1 MKLQLKR
8 SLKTI
13 TNSALAQAPSVEQME
28 YGEIAIN
35 YVSSDPSIFLKDST
49 NTIRKMQLSI
59 LPDLAT
65 GTEQSGT
72 LDDRYILNSGDTL
85 TGNLSGPSFIGG
97 VARMSAIA
105 PAAGEDGEL
114 WWNNNDGRL
123 YIYYNDGVTAQ
134 WVDASPDSF
143 TLGAGYYDKNEA
155 DARFIGK
162 SGGIMTGILQLAG
175 NPATDLAAS
184 PKQYVDAQSA
194 AAQTAAQNFATA
206 AIASIPPT
214 DLSSYDTSAQVD
226 AKISANTPDLSNY
239 SGNISTDGSATFDG
253 AVTAGGATRI
263 GDISDVNPT
272 AGGAALAYDDSI
284 KSTKIYANSSTN
296 VGASVDF
303 HFNGSATAA
312 ASIDQSGNTTFAG
325 VIQSDGDAN
334 GGVEDGSTMNG
345 GSGFSASF
353 WNGSSPLW
361 RGYTTGNSTP
371 TSQINVDGS
380 ATFAGAEFTG
390 VTVKG
395 DSVNPGTLEL
405 NCEDNSHTVA
415 IKAPAHSVGANYT
428 LTLPPNT
435 GNSGQILTTD
445 GTGSLTW
452 STPSA
457 TADLTNYDTSTEVD
471 AKITSAALSLS
482 SLPAL
487 P

>member
-59 LPDLAT
+59 LPDLET

-72 LDDRYILNSGDTL
+72 LDDRYILNTGDTL

-123 YIYYNDGVTAQ
+123 YIYYNDGVTSQ

-143 TLGAGYYDKNEA
+143 TLGAGYYDKNES
-155 DARFIGK
+155 DARFIAK
-162 SGGIMTGILQLAG
+162 AGGIMTGVLQLAG
-175 NPATDLAAS
+175 NPASALAAS
-184 PKQYVDAQSA
+184 PKQYVDAQST

-206 AIASIPPT
+206 AIAAIPATDLSSYDTSAQVTAKIAAAAT

-226 AKISANTPDLSNY
+226 AKIAAIPATDLS
-239 SGNISTDGSATFDG
+239 A
-253 AVTAGGATRI
+253 
-263 GDISDVNPT
+263 
-272 AGGAALAYDDSI
+272 
-284 KSTKIYANSSTN
+284 
-296 VGASVDF
+296 
-303 HFNGSATAA
+303 
-312 ASIDQSGNTTFAG
+312 
-325 VIQSDGDAN
+325 
-334 GGVEDGSTMNG
+334 
-345 GSGFSASF
+345 
-353 WNGSSPLW
+353 
-361 RGYTTGNSTP
+361 
-371 TSQINVDGS
+371 
-380 ATFAGAEFTG
+380 
-390 VTVKG
+390 
-395 DSVNPGTLEL
+395 
-405 NCEDNSHTVA
+405 
-415 IKAPAHSVGANYT
+415 
-428 LTLPPNT
+428 
-435 GNSGQILTTD
+435 
-445 GTGSLTW
+445 
-452 STPSA
+452 
-457 TADLTNYDTSTEVD
+457 YDTSTEVD
-471 AKITSAALSLS
+471 AKIAAIPATDLSNYDTSAEVDAKIVASTPDLSDYTGTIVADGMTVKGSSESGKITLNCEANSHAVAIQGPAHSAGATYTLTLPPNTGTVGQVLTTDGSGSMTWTTASSLSLS